1 MVKNFEHNKKEIKKG
16 LYLVPTPIGNLGD
29 ITYRAVEIL
38 KNVSLVAAEDTRH
51 SKKLFNHYLIKT
63 PLLSYFEHNR
73 NLRIP
78 RLLDHLNKGDN
89 IAYASVPLGAYS
101 QQRIIPSK
109 IAVRVPEGISHKQA
123 ATLMTKGL
131 TTNYLICKTYNLK
144 AGETVLF
151 HAAAGGVGQIFAQW
165 ANSIGAKV
173 IGTVGSDEK
182 IKIAEENGYAH
193 VINYTKDN
201 FAKKVMEITN
211 NEGVPAVFDGVGK
224 NTFQGSLA
232 CLKTR
237 GMMISFGNASG
248 PLDPVNVP
256 KDIQPKG
263 LYLTR
268 PSIGQYFTNRKELQ
282 AGADAVFEKVKFGKI
297 KIKIFKEYSLVD
309 AGQAH
314 KDLESR
320 KLTGPAIL
328 VP

>member
-1 MVKNFEHNKKEIKKG
+1 MPKSIIIKKNGGPEVLELQEVNVGSPGPDEIKVTNHAIGLNYIDTYHRSG
-16 LYLVPTPIGNLGD
+16 LYPLPLPSGIGLEAAGKID
-29 ITYRAVEIL
+29 EVGS
-38 KNVSLVAAEDTRH
+38 NVKE
-51 SKKLFNHYLIKT
+51 F
-63 PLLSYFEHNR
+63 
-73 NLRIP
+73 
-78 RLLDHLNKGDN
+78 NKGDN
-89 IAYASVPLGAYS
+89 IAYAAMPIGSYA

-109 IAVRVPEGISHKQA
+109 IAIKVPDGISFQQA
-123 ATLMTKGL
+123 ATLITKGL
-131 TTNYLICKTYNLK
+131 TVNYLITKTYKLK

-182 IKIAEENGYAH
+182 IKIAKENGYEH
-193 VINYTKDN
+193 VINYTKKD
-201 FAKKVMEITN
+201 FSKKVMEITK

-224 NTFQGSLA
+224 NTFKGSLA

-268 PSIGQYFTNRKELQ
+268 PSIAQYFTNRKELQ
-282 AGADAVFEKVKFGKI
+282 TGADEVFEKVKFGKI
-297 KIKIFKEYSLVD
+297 KIKIFKEYKL
-309 AGQAH
+309 AEAKKAH
-314 KDLESR
+314 EDLEAR

-328 VP
+328 IP

>member
-1 MVKNFEHNKKEIKKG
+1 MPKSIIIKKNGGPEVLELQDVNIGSPGPDEIKVTNHAIGLNYIDTYHRSG
-16 LYLVPTPIGNLGD
+16 LYPIKLPSGIGLEAAGKID
-29 ITYRAVEIL
+29 EVGS
-38 KNVSLVAAEDTRH
+38 NVTE
-51 SKKLFNHYLIKT
+51 F
-63 PLLSYFEHNR
+63 
-73 NLRIP
+73 
-78 RLLDHLNKGDN
+78 NKGDN
-89 IAYASVPLGAYS
+89 IAYASVPLGAYA

-109 IAVRVPEGISHKQA
+109 IVVKIPDGISYTQA

-131 TTNYLICKTYNLK
+131 TTNYLLSKTYKLK

-182 IKIAEENGYAH
+182 ISIAKENGYAH
-193 VINYTKDN
+193 VVNYSKDD
-201 FAKKVMEITN
+201 FAKEVLKFTN

-224 NTFQGSLA
+224 NTFHGSLA

-237 GMMISFGNASG
+237 GMMVSFGNASG

-297 KIKIFKEYSLVD
+297 KVKISKEYSLID
-309 AGQAH
+309 AKKAH
-314 KDLESR
+314 EDLEAR

-328 VP
+328 IP

>member
-1 MVKNFEHNKKEIKKG
+1 MPKAIIIKKNGGPEVLELQDINVGTPGSDEIKVTNYAIGLNYIDTYHRSG
-16 LYLVPTPIGNLGD
+16 LYPLKLPSGIGLEAAGK
-29 ITYRAVEIL
+29 VEEVGS
-38 KNVSLVAAEDTRH
+38 NVKE
-51 SKKLFNHYLIKT
+51 FNI
-63 PLLSYFEHNR
+63 
-73 NLRIP
+73 
-78 RLLDHLNKGDN
+78 GDN
-89 IAYASVPLGAYS
+89 IAYASTPLGAYS

-109 IAVRVPEGISHKQA
+109 IAVKVPEGISHKQA

-131 TTNYLICKTYNLK
+131 TTNYLICKTYKLK

-193 VINYTKDN
+193 VINYTKDD

-224 NTFQGSLA
+224 NTFYGSLA
-232 CLKTR
+232 CLKIR
-237 GMMISFGNASG
+237 GMMVSFGNASG

-268 PSIGQYFTNRKELQ
+268 PSIGQYFKNRKELQ

-297 KIKIFKEYSLVD
+297 KVQISKEYSLID
-309 AGQAH
+309 AKKAH
-314 KDLESR
+314 EDLEAR

-328 VP
+328 IP

>member
-1 MVKNFEHNKKEIKKG
+1 MPKSIIIKKNGGPEVLELQEVNVGSPGPDEIKVTNYAIGLNYIDTYHRSG
-16 LYLVPTPIGNLGD
+16 LYPLTLPSGIGL
-29 ITYRAVEIL
+29 E
-38 KNVSLVAAEDTRH
+38 AAGKVDEVG
-51 SKKLFNHYLIKT
+51 SNISEF
-63 PLLSYFEHNR
+63 
-73 NLRIP
+73 
-78 RLLDHLNKGDN
+78 NKGDN
-89 IAYASVPLGAYS
+89 IAYASMPLGAYS
-101 QQRIIPSK
+101 QQRIIPAK
-109 IAVRVPEGISHKQA
+109 IAVKVPDGISHKQA

-131 TTNYLICKTYNLK
+131 TTNYLISKTYILK
-144 AGETVLF
+144 AGETILF

-173 IGTVGSDEK
+173 IGTVGSDKK

-193 VINYTKDN
+193 VINYTKND

-224 NTFQGSLA
+224 NTFKGSLA

-237 GMMISFGNASG
+237 GVMVSFGNASG

-282 AGADAVFEKVKFGKI
+282 TGADEVFEKVKFGKI
-297 KIKIFKEYSLVD
+297 KINIFKEYKLSD
-309 AGQAH
+309 AKQAH
-314 KDLESR
+314 QDLESR

-328 VP
+328 IP

>member
-1 MVKNFEHNKKEIKKG
+1 M
-16 LYLVPTPIGNLGD
+16 
-29 ITYRAVEIL
+29 
-38 KNVSLVAAEDTRH
+38 
-51 SKKLFNHYLIKT
+51 
-63 PLLSYFEHNR
+63 
-73 NLRIP
+73 
-78 RLLDHLNKGDN
+78 
-89 IAYASVPLGAYS
+89 PLGAYS
-101 QQRIIPSK
+101 QKRIIPSK
-109 IAVRVPEGISHKQA
+109 IAVKVPEGITHKQA

-131 TTNYLICKTYNLK
+131 TTNYLLCKTYNLK

-182 IKIAEENGYAH
+182 IKIAEENGYTY

-201 FAKKVMEITN
+201 FVKKVMEFTK

-224 NTFQGSLA
+224 NTFQDSIA
-232 CLKTR
+232 CLKIR
-237 GMMISFGNASG
+237 GTMVSFGNASG
-248 PLDPVNVP
+248 PLDLVNVP

-263 LYLTR
+263 LFLTR

-297 KIKIFKEYSLVD
+297 KIKISKEYSLID
-309 AGQAH
+309 AKKAH
-314 KDLESR
+314 EDLEAR

-328 VP
+328 IP